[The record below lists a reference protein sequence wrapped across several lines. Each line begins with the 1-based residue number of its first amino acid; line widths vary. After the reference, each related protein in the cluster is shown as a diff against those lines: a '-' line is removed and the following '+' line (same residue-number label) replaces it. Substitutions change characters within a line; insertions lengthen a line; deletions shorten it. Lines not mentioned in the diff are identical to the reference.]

1 MNKKFM
7 IMGIVL
13 VSSLAFG
20 QVGVNTANPQ
30 NTFHIDG
37 QKNNPATGLPSTAQ
51 QADDY
56 IVTADGNVGIGVTA
70 PTAKLQVRSGTNGVS
85 GLKFDNI
92 NNTTVPAGSAA
103 LLGVDA
109 SGNVVAASANG
120 ATAGSTSG
128 DVKNSFKTADHDGWY
143 LLNGRAVS
151 TLPAA
156 AQAAATALGFTSNL
170 PDATD
175 RVMKAKTASEN
186 LAATGGIN
194 SLTIGQPNLP
204 NVTFSGSISGTALAA
219 GAHSHSPT
227 AGNGFLVGGTNVGN
241 NGTGN
246 YQGTSNGT
254 SWGGVG
260 MVANTT
266 SAANHTHTV
275 NGTASVPS
283 GGSGTALDNRSPYLV
298 VNTYIYLGL

>member
-156 AQAAATALGFTSNL
+156 AQAAATALGFTNNL

-204 NVTFSGSISGTALAA
+204 NVTFSGSISGTAVAA
-219 GAHSHSPT
+219 GVHSHGPT
-227 AGNGFLVGGTNVGN
+227 AGTFLLGGTTINN
-241 NGTGN
+241 NGSGN
-246 YQGTSNGT
+246 YNGT
-254 SWGGVG
+254 AGGQAWGGIG
-260 MVANTT
+260 ATGSTAN
-266 SAANHTHTV
+266 AGNHTHAV

-298 VNTYIYLGL
+298 VNIYIYLGL